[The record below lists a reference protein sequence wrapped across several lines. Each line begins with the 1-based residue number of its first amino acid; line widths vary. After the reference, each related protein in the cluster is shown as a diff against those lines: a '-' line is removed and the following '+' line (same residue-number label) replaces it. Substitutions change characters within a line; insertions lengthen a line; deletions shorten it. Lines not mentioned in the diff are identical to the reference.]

1 MTVEVQ
7 LGRRGRQVY
16 FHVDDEGSRS
26 SLRMDTLSYGNVRLV
41 ALYVHRWSHRDET
54 RVSIYNSQTRI
65 IPGKMVQWGIRLV
78 HTPCCRQQQ
87 SHTSYLMEYYLISFW
102 SKAKV
107 SKHCFMLQIVS
118 MLSTRHKTGHL
129 VKTHV

>member
-1 MTVEVQ
+1 MEVQ

>member
-1 MTVEVQ
+1 MEMQ